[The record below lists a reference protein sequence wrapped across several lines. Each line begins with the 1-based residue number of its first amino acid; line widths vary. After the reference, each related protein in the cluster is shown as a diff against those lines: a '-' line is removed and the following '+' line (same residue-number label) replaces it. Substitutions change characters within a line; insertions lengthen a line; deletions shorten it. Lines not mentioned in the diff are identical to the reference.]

1 MSSPVASATPTVSSP
16 SVEVKESP
24 VPVDTYTVMIPWAEV
39 WVDEERVSR
48 EFRDAGFGNIDKVD
62 LVERTEGKRE
72 HLKIFV
78 HISSINSEYKTH
90 LDGGSEIKV
99 FYNGNYFWKVRKST
113 YVHRVEGK
121 SRVELC

>member
-1 MSSPVASATPTVSSP
+1 MSSPVASATPTVTP

-48 EFRDAGFGNIDKVD
+48 EFREAGFGNIDKVD
-62 LVERTEGKRE
+62 LVARTEGKRE

>member
-1 MSSPVASATPTVSSP
+1 MSSPVASVTPTVTP

-48 EFRDAGFGNIDKVD
+48 EFREAGFGNIDKVD

>member
-39 WVDEERVSR
+39 WVDEERVIR